1 MLTMNDEQYSR
12 SSQTTS
18 LLIPA
23 FSFIAQNSSLN
34 IMISIW
40 LKKTKFQNRRAY
52 RGSSRTRTPSSKLY
66 SFEHILWLVL
76 LSNPLWL
83 LEVLLPPSEKVRVLV
98 SRRRVWLRRIAYVW
112 TGNKNAAF
120 LWWMYEKRVINFGY
134 RGNDET
140 ANFHAVV
147 LDQSGKRTG
156 DKWTDIAFY

>member
-66 SFEHILWLVL
+66 SFEHIL
-76 LSNPLWL
+76 
-83 LEVLLPPSEKVRVLV
+83 
-98 SRRRVWLRRIAYVW
+98 
-112 TGNKNAAF
+112 
-120 LWWMYEKRVINFGY
+120 
-134 RGNDET
+134 
-140 ANFHAVV
+140 
-147 LDQSGKRTG
+147 
-156 DKWTDIAFY
+156 